1 MNKIILLAFS
11 TLFLF
16 VACNFRAGN
25 EQSLTVISEKDV
37 AVNDTLIQNIIDT
50 LSIIPLEET
59 PECLLGN
66 IKKVQKA
73 NNEFFVMA
81 EGSNRLS
88 AIYRFS
94 SDGKFLNRIGRLGNA
109 RNEYLK
115 IGSFFVLNEKVYIA
129 DLNKN
134 KILIYNIDGE
144 FIDSNESNENIKFL
158 HDMQAIDNDMAL
170 FSYNINFSDND
181 ALFEVVDLN
190 SFKVLKTITTTY
202 KADGS
207 FPYSLKEFAYDGENI
222 LLSLPFDN
230 NVYKMNKR
238 NFTIEKV
245 MSLGLWGDIPSF
257 NTNDF
262 EEMQET
268 MEEAGTSLLYGLFVS
283 GNKILLNSIQG
294 SILWHKDSG
303 KGLYLENE
311 IDLNKMKRFPFLPL
325 SVCYS
330 DIEGFYSVFSAD
342 SFTSIVQ
349 EKELEKKEGVRPQTT
364 INTISDNKNPVI
376 VKYIL
381 KSL

>member
-109 RNEYLK
+109 RNEYIR
-115 IGSFFVLNEKVYIA
+115 IGAFFVLNEKVYIA

-134 KILIYNIDGE
+134 KILIYNVKGE
-144 FIDSNESNENIKFL
+144 FIDSNDSNENVKFL
-158 HDMQAIDNDMAL
+158 HDMLAIDEDMAL
-170 FSYNINFSDND
+170 FSYNINFSENN

-190 SFKVLKTITTTY
+190 SFKILKTITTAY
-202 KADGS
+202 KAEGS
-207 FPYSLKEFAYDGENI
+207 FPYSLKEMGCDGDNV

-230 NVYKMNKR
+230 NVYKMDKGS
-238 NFTIEKV
+238 FAIEKV
-245 MSLGLWGDIPSF
+245 LSLGLWGDTPSF
-257 NTNDF
+257 DFNDF
-262 EEMQET
+262 EEIPYATVPIIAVDET
-268 MEEAGTSLLYGLFVS
+268 IIA
-283 GNKILLNSIQG
+283 
-294 SILWHKDSG
+294 
-303 KGLYLENE
+303 
-311 IDLNKMKRFPFLPL
+311 KRRLRTF
-325 SVCYS
+325 
-330 DIEGFYSVFSAD
+330 E
-342 SFTSIVQ
+342 
-349 EKELEKKEGVRPQTT
+349 
-364 INTISDNKNPVI
+364 
-376 VKYIL
+376 
-381 KSL
+381 